1 MRPRRV
7 VVTVGL
13 IVLVAVI
20 LICGLMYTS
29 DSNTYESL
37 VSDFGQNTQGFDRT
51 SVSTVVEQLN
61 IPKEEDDYGIWVHI
75 DTSGITSWLDA
86 CVLAHH
92 TMYHAGLTY
101 QASTTVTVNG
111 MVTESDCN
119 GFLGIAMY
127 LYGLQ
132 GSMASATKNLLDV
145 NSSLTNMGVLSQ
157 ADYQSGDI
165 LLYNNHIEVYVEDTA
180 SGIAVYQWG
189 SSGTAEQLYSE
200 GIGEHAPAD
209 CLISIK
215 TSSGAFSMN
224 QPTVY
229 RLNSGAVVNPPT
241 PPQPQPPDP
250 SQNLPGV
257 PTQPPSPAG
266 AKTLNMPV
274 LIKQGSSDY
283 SGLKLGNSSAT
294 VASSGCFASSIQ
306 MIANYLTSPN
316 TAWSKQQIINNF
328 KLDYFTNSG
337 GLNTATSYMSKL
349 TNGQYGVSGDYV
361 PALADIDKSIDNG
374 KPVIMHFTGA
384 TQPYYGGSGHFLV
397 INGYD
402 TDTYYLMDPG
412 AGLQSIPRS
421 AVSSMSTIKVRY
433 VQ

>member
-1 MRPRRV
+1 MRPRRI

-13 IVLVAVI
+13 IVLIAVI

-37 VSDFGQNTQGFDRT
+37 VSDFRQNTQGFDRT
-51 SVSTVVEQLN
+51 SVSTIVEQLN
-61 IPKEEDDYGIWVHI
+61 PPKEEDDYGIWVHI
-75 DTSGITSWLDA
+75 DTSNVTSWLDA
-86 CVLAHH
+86 CLLAHH

-101 QASTTVTVNG
+101 QASTQVTLNG
-111 MVTESDCN
+111 MITEADCN

-132 GSMASATKNLLDV
+132 GSMSSATKNSLDT
-145 NSSLTNMGVLSQ
+145 NSSLIDMGTLSQ

-165 LLYNNHIEVYVEDTA
+165 LLYANHVEVYVEDIA

-189 SSGTAEQLYSE
+189 SSGTAEGLYSE

-209 CLISIK
+209 CTTSIK
-215 TSSGAFSMN
+215 TSSGAFSAG

-229 RLNSGAVVNPPT
+229 RLNSSVGNPPN

-257 PTQPPSPAG
+257 PTQPPSPTG

-283 SGLKLGNSSAT
+283 SGLKLGNSSAS

-306 MIANYLTSPN
+306 MIANYLMSPN

-328 KLDYFTNSG
+328 KLDYFTSSG

-349 TNGQYGVSGDYV
+349 TNGQYGVSGDCV
-361 PALADIDKSIDNG
+361 PVLADIDKSIDNG

-384 TQPYYGGSGHFLV
+384 TQPYYGGRGHFLV
-397 INGYD
+397 IKGYD
-402 TDTYYLMDPG
+402 ADNYYLMDPG
-412 AGLQSIPRS
+412 SGLQSIPRS